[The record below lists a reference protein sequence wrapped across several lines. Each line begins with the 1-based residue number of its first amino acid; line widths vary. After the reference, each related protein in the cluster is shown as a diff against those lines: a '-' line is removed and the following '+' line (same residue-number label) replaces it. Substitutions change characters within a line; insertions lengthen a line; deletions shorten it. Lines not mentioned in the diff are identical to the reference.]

1 MLSFCSNP
9 VMMAAMMVAA
19 LESPNTIDNNI
30 EPSDH
35 YDFSHCLKYQA
46 FTPVVIRSR
55 GVT

>member
-9 VMMAAMMVAA
+9 VMMAAMKVAA
-19 LESPNTIDNNI
+19 LGSPNTIDNNI